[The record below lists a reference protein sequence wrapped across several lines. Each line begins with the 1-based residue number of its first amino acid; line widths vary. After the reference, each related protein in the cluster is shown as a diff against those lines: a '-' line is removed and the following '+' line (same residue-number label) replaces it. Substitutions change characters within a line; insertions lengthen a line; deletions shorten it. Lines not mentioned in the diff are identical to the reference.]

1 MQRSRTQIATS
12 YAPGALFTYE
22 GGLGCCVSVAISTPA
37 KPSSPAV
44 EKQVFEHLAEFVESW
59 FQRAGSCRIQPE
71 ILPEQCLDRAFLD
84 HQNKVS
90 VDPGIFTLNQPS
102 RVGFYPDPLVFVCS
116 DCGLMT
122 EFENVE
128 DLQRRWTQTESRSDC
143 RKGAPDRHNWRQ
155 LDVVFAHW
163 SGRYEGLSPH
173 RHVMGRDGA
182 VNKVKRCSN
191 CGHGEYRLLTKGSP
205 FFSDWRFQCV
215 ECATAKEVVQ
225 ADRFSLELL
234 KPRMD
239 AGHGNLPKEWNM
251 LPVSYRASSVFYP
264 QTDSFILFKDA
275 EVTGLLAAARRADL
289 VAKLMKLYE
298 FPGVVLTHES
308 VVRQLEDNGRK
319 ADAKS
324 YKQLVDVLNALP
336 PSMKATIE
344 AQLTEKRKRY
354 LDQGLIRV
362 EHLESSSLSSQVE
375 SNQLWARRYNP
386 IRLAVEHDSFCSEVV
401 RKEGTSPNLPA
412 ISVLNPEV
420 CNIDP
425 ERTAERRTYVAAVE
439 KYMQRLGLDEFVF
452 LRALDICEFSFGF
465 TRVSSTPSTKEKD
478 LEMPVRLCAFDYV
491 ERGKRPI
498 YLLEQKNEGFYLR
511 LNENR
516 VIDWLTRNGLGDQL
530 PPRGG
535 MRLGGLLVEQY
546 QDFGRFVEGYRERSS
561 PRTPR
566 SISNFTYLLLHTMAH
581 HFAHAV
587 VEYSGLEHGSI
598 GEYVFPADLA
608 FLVYRKGMTPDLGN
622 LSAMWRNQ
630 AVIIFEHL
638 LSDRTLKCDSGTLC
652 DQRGGACPACIMAP
666 EVACIAGNN
675 LLSRAALNGGM
686 PPGWDADRGE
696 LTGFLRIGLSGSIE

>member
-12 YAPGALFTYE
+12 YAPGALFTFE

-44 EKQVFEHLAEFVESW
+44 EKQIFEHLSEFVESW
-59 FQRAGSCRIQPE
+59 FQRAGNCRPKPE

-128 DLQRRWTQTESRSDC
+128 DLHRRWVQAENRAAC
-143 RKGAPDRHNWRQ
+143 RNGAPARHNWRQ

-173 RHVMGRDGA
+173 RYVMGRDGA

-191 CGHGEYRLLTKGSP
+191 CGHGEYRLVTKGSP
-205 FFSDWRFQCV
+205 FFSDWRFQCI

-289 VAKLMKLYE
+289 IAKLMKLYA
-298 FPGVVLTHES
+298 FPGVALTHEN
-308 VVRQLEDNGRK
+308 VIKQLADNGRK
-319 ADAKS
+319 ADATT

-336 PSMKATIE
+336 PAMKATIE
-344 AQLTEKRKRY
+344 AQLTDKRKGY
-354 LDQGLIRV
+354 IDQGLIRV
-362 EHLESSSLSSQVE
+362 EHHESISLSLQVE
-375 SNQLWARRYNP
+375 LNQQWARRYNP
-386 IRLAVEHDSFCSEVV
+386 IRLAVEHDSFCNEVV
-401 RKEGTSPNLPA
+401 KKEGTNPNLPA

-425 ERTAERRTYVAAVE
+425 ERTTERRTYVTAVE
-439 KYMQRLGLDEFVF
+439 NYMQRLGLDEFVF

-465 TRVSSTPSTKEKD
+465 TRVSSSPSTKEKD

-498 YLLEQKNEGFYLR
+498 YLLEQKNEGFYIR
-511 LNENR
+511 LNETR
-516 VIDWLTRNGLGDQL
+516 VIEWLTRNDLGDQL
-530 PPRGG
+530 PPRDG
-535 MRLGGLLVEQY
+535 MRLGGLLIEQY
-546 QDFGRFVEGYRERSS
+546 QDFGRFLDGYRERSS

-566 SISNFTYLLLHTMAH
+566 SISNFIYLLLHTMAH

-587 VEYSGLEHGSI
+587 VEYSGLEHGSM
-598 GEYVFPADLA
+598 GEYLFPADLA

-630 AVIIFEHL
+630 ALTMFERL

-686 PPGWDADRGE
+686 PPGWDADRTP
-696 LTGFLRIGLSGSIE
+696 LTGFLRIDTPD

>member
-44 EKQVFEHLAEFVESW
+44 EKQIFEHLAEFVESW
-59 FQRAGSCRIQPE
+59 FQRAGNCRPKPE

-116 DCGLMT
+116 ECGLMT
-122 EFENVE
+122 EFEDVE
-128 DLQRRWTQTESRSDC
+128 DLHRRWTQAENRADC
-143 RKGAPDRHNWRQ
+143 RNGAPARHSWRQ

-173 RHVMGRDGA
+173 RYVMGRDGA

-191 CGHGEYRLLTKGSP
+191 CGHGEYRLVTKGSP
-205 FFSDWRFQCV
+205 FFSDWRFQCI

-289 VAKLMKLYE
+289 IAKLMKLYA
-298 FPGVVLTHES
+298 FPGVALTHET
-308 VVRQLEDNGRK
+308 VIKQLADNGRK
-319 ADAKS
+319 ADATT

-336 PSMKATIE
+336 SAMKATIE
-344 AQLTEKRKRY
+344 GQLTEKRKGY
-354 LDQGLIRV
+354 MDQGLIRV
-362 EHLESSSLSSQVE
+362 EHHESISLFSQVE
-375 SNQLWARRYNP
+375 LNQQWARRYNP
-386 IRLAVEHDSFCSEVV
+386 IRLAVEHDSFCNEVV
-401 RKEGTSPNLPA
+401 KKEGTNPNLPA

-425 ERTAERRTYVAAVE
+425 EWTTERRTYVTAVE
-439 KYMQRLGLDEFVF
+439 NYMQRLGLDEFVF

-465 TRVSSTPSTKEKD
+465 TRVSSSPSTKEKD

-498 YLLEQKNEGFYLR
+498 YLLEQKNEGFYIR
-511 LNENR
+511 LNEKR
-516 VIDWLTRNGLGDQL
+516 VIQWLTTNGLGDQL

-535 MRLGGLLVEQY
+535 MGLGGLLIEQY
-546 QDFGRFVEGYRERSS
+546 QDFGRFLEGYRERSS
-561 PRTPR
+561 PRTSR

-598 GEYVFPADLA
+598 GEYVFATDLA

-630 AVIIFEHL
+630 ALIIFERL
-638 LSDRTLKCDSGTLC
+638 LSDRALKCDSGTLC

-675 LLSRAALNGGM
+675 LLCRAALNGGM
-686 PPGWDADRGE
+686 PPGWDADRTG
-696 LTGFLRIGLSGSIE
+696 LTGFLRIGAPD

>member
-22 GGLGCCVSVAISTPA
+22 GGLGCCVSIAISTPA

-44 EKQVFEHLAEFVESW
+44 EKQIFEHLAEFVESW
-59 FQRAGSCRIQPE
+59 FQRAGNCRPKPE

-102 RVGFYPDPLVFVCS
+102 RVGFHPDPLVFVCS

-128 DLQRRWTQTESRSDC
+128 DLHRRWAQAENRADC
-143 RKGAPDRHNWRQ
+143 HNGAPARHNWRQ

-173 RHVMGRDGA
+173 RYVMGRDGA

-191 CGHGEYRLLTKGSP
+191 CGHGEYRLVTKGSP
-205 FFSDWRFQCV
+205 FFSDWRFQCI

-264 QTDSFILFKDA
+264 QTDSFILFNDA

-289 VAKLMKLYE
+289 IAKLMKLYA
-298 FPGVVLTHES
+298 FPGVALTHET
-308 VVRQLEDNGRK
+308 VIKQLADNGRK
-319 ADAKS
+319 ADATT

-336 PSMKATIE
+336 STMKAAIE
-344 AQLTEKRKRY
+344 GQLTEKRKGY
-354 LDQGLIRV
+354 MDQGLIRV
-362 EHLESSSLSSQVE
+362 EHHESISLSSQIE
-375 SNQLWARRYNP
+375 LNQQWARRYNP
-386 IRLAVEHDSFCSEVV
+386 IRLAVEHDSFCNEVV
-401 RKEGTSPNLPA
+401 KKEGTNPNLPA

-425 ERTAERRTYVAAVE
+425 ERTTERRTYVTAVE
-439 KYMQRLGLDEFVF
+439 NYMQRLELDEFVF

-465 TRVSSTPSTKEKD
+465 TRVSSSPSTKEKD

-498 YLLEQKNEGFYLR
+498 YLLEQKNEGFYIR
-511 LNENR
+511 LNEKR
-516 VIDWLTRNGLGDQL
+516 VIQWLTTNGLGDQL

-535 MRLGGLLVEQY
+535 MRLGGLLIEQY
-546 QDFGRFVEGYRERSS
+546 QDFGRFLEGYRERSS

-566 SISNFTYLLLHTMAH
+566 SISNFAYLLLHTMAH

-598 GEYVFPADLA
+598 GEYVFPSDLA

-630 AVIIFEHL
+630 ALVIFERL
-638 LSDRTLKCDSGTLC
+638 LSDRALKCDSGTLC

-686 PPGWDADRGE
+686 PPGWDADRTA
-696 LTGFLRIGLSGSIE
+696 LTGFLRIGTPE

>member
-12 YAPGALFTYE
+12 YAPGALFTFE

-44 EKQVFEHLAEFVESW
+44 EKQIFEHLAEFVESW
-59 FQRAGSCRIQPE
+59 FQRAGNCRPKPE

-122 EFENVE
+122 EFDNVE
-128 DLQRRWTQTESRSDC
+128 DLQRRWVQAENRADC
-143 RKGAPDRHNWRQ
+143 RNGAPARHNWRQ

-173 RHVMGRDGA
+173 RYVMGRDGA

-191 CGHGEYRLLTKGSP
+191 CGHGEYRLVTKGSP
-205 FFSDWRFQCV
+205 FFSDWRFQCI

-289 VAKLMKLYE
+289 IAKLMKLYA
-298 FPGVVLTHES
+298 FPGVALTHES
-308 VVRQLEDNGRK
+308 VIKQLADNGRK
-319 ADAKS
+319 ADATT

-336 PSMKATIE
+336 SSMKATIE

-354 LDQGLIRV
+354 IDQGLIRV
-362 EHLESSSLSSQVE
+362 EHHESVSLSLQVE
-375 SNQLWARRYNP
+375 LSQQWARRYNP
-386 IRLAVEHDSFCSEVV
+386 VRLAIEHDSFCNEVV
-401 RKEGTSPNLPA
+401 KKEGTNPNLPA

-420 CNIDP
+420 CNIDL
-425 ERTAERRTYVAAVE
+425 ERTTERRTYVTAVE
-439 KYMQRLGLDEFVF
+439 NYMQHLGLDECVF

-465 TRVSSTPSTKEKD
+465 TRVSSSPSTKEKD

-498 YLLEQKNEGFYLR
+498 YLLEQKNEGFYIR
-511 LNENR
+511 LNETR
-516 VIDWLTRNGLGDQL
+516 VIEWLTRNDLGDQL
-530 PPRGG
+530 PPRDG
-535 MRLGGLLVEQY
+535 MRLGGLLIEQY
-546 QDFGRFVEGYRERSS
+546 QDFGRFLDGYRERSS

-566 SISNFTYLLLHTMAH
+566 SISNFIYLLLHTMAH

-630 AVIIFEHL
+630 ALAMFERL

-686 PPGWDADRGE
+686 PPGWDADRTP
-696 LTGFLRIGLSGSIE
+696 LTGFLRI

>member
-44 EKQVFEHLAEFVESW
+44 EKQIFEHLAEFVESW
-59 FQRAGSCRIQPE
+59 FQRAGNCRPKPE

-116 DCGLMT
+116 ECGLMT
-122 EFENVE
+122 EFEDVE
-128 DLQRRWTQTESRSDC
+128 DLHRRWTQAENRADC
-143 RKGAPDRHNWRQ
+143 RNGAPARHSWRQ

-173 RHVMGRDGA
+173 RYVMGRDGA

-191 CGHGEYRLLTKGSP
+191 CGHGEYRLVTKGSP
-205 FFSDWRFQCV
+205 FFSDWRFQCI

-289 VAKLMKLYE
+289 IAKLMKLYA
-298 FPGVVLTHES
+298 FPGVALTHET
-308 VVRQLEDNGRK
+308 VIKQLADNGRK
-319 ADAKS
+319 ADATT

-336 PSMKATIE
+336 SAMKATIE
-344 AQLTEKRKRY
+344 GQLTEKRKGY
-354 LDQGLIRV
+354 MDQGLIRV
-362 EHLESSSLSSQVE
+362 EHHESISLFSQVE
-375 SNQLWARRYNP
+375 LNQQWARRYNP
-386 IRLAVEHDSFCSEVV
+386 IRLAVEHDSFCNEVV
-401 RKEGTSPNLPA
+401 KKEGTNPNLPA

-425 ERTAERRTYVAAVE
+425 ERTTERRTYVTAVE
-439 KYMQRLGLDEFVF
+439 NYMQRLELDEFVF

-465 TRVSSTPSTKEKD
+465 TRVSSSPSTKEKD

-498 YLLEQKNEGFYLR
+498 YLLEQKNEGFYIR
-511 LNENR
+511 LNEKR
-516 VIDWLTRNGLGDQL
+516 VIQWLTTNGLGDQL

-535 MRLGGLLVEQY
+535 MGLGGLLIEQY
-546 QDFGRFVEGYRERSS
+546 QDFGRFLEGYRERSS
-561 PRTPR
+561 PRTSR

-598 GEYVFPADLA
+598 GEYVFATDLA

-630 AVIIFEHL
+630 ALIIFERL
-638 LSDRTLKCDSGTLC
+638 LSDRALKCDSGTLC

-675 LLSRAALNGGM
+675 LLCRAALNGGM
-686 PPGWDADRGE
+686 PPGWDADRTG
-696 LTGFLRIGLSGSIE
+696 LTGFLRIGAPD

>member
-44 EKQVFEHLAEFVESW
+44 EKQIFEHLAEFVESW
-59 FQRAGSCRIQPE
+59 FQRAGNCRPNPE

-90 VDPGIFTLNQPS
+90 VDAGIFTLNQPS
-102 RVGFYPDPLVFVCS
+102 RVGFYPDPLVFACS

-128 DLQRRWTQTESRSDC
+128 DLHRRWVQAENRADC
-143 RKGAPDRHNWRQ
+143 RNGAPARHNWRQ

-173 RHVMGRDGA
+173 RYVMGRDGA

-191 CGHGEYRLLTKGSP
+191 CGHGEYRLVTKGSP
-205 FFSDWRFQCV
+205 FFSDWRFQCI

-275 EVTGLLAAARRADL
+275 EVTGLLAVARRADL
-289 VAKLMKLYE
+289 IAKLMKLYS
-298 FPGVVLTHES
+298 FPGVALTHES
-308 VVRQLEDNGRK
+308 IIKQLADNGRK
-319 ADAKS
+319 ADATT

-336 PSMKATIE
+336 PPMKATIE
-344 AQLTEKRKRY
+344 AQLTEKRQGYIDR
-354 LDQGLIRV
+354 GLIRV
-362 EHLESSSLSSQVE
+362 EHHESISLSSHVE
-375 SNQLWARRYNP
+375 LNQQWARRYNP
-386 IRLAVEHDSFCSEVV
+386 IRLAVEHDSLCNEVV
-401 RKEGTSPNLPA
+401 KKEGTNPNLPA

-425 ERTAERRTYVAAVE
+425 ERTTERRTYVTAVE
-439 KYMQRLGLDEFVF
+439 NYMQRLGLDEFVF

-465 TRVSSTPSTKEKD
+465 TRVSSSPSTKEKD

-498 YLLEQKNEGFYLR
+498 YLLEQKNEGFYIR
-511 LNENR
+511 LNETR
-516 VIDWLTRNGLGDQL
+516 VIEWLTRNRFGDQL
-530 PPRGG
+530 PPRSG
-535 MRLGGLLVEQY
+535 MRLGGLLIEQY
-546 QDFGRFVEGYRERSS
+546 QDFGRFLEGYRERSS

-581 HFAHAV
+581 HFAQAV

-598 GEYVFPADLA
+598 GEYIFPADLA

-630 AVIIFEHL
+630 ALTIFERL

-686 PPGWDADRGE
+686 PPGWDADRTE
-696 LTGFLRIGLSGSIE
+696 LTGFLRIGNPEN